1 MTTHIPLTKESILK
15 IRPLENQRQIVRF
28 FNEPKGFGVR
38 ISKRSTTQGDVLT
51 HTFIVRKE
59 VHGQKLSYTIGPVKD
74 FKKAEDAKREAIKKI
89 SEWNQLDPRNR
100 AKKGSE
106 ATFGQ
111 VLEAY
116 VSYLNLTGK
125 KSAST
130 VKNTVQKYIRGN
142 SAAGSKLWRMR
153 ADDVMVED
161 IIDTIKPIMS
171 HSPHTAEACR
181 QHIKAAFN
189 KAIDSLG
196 NIELPQEMRDLN
208 IRFANPCTIKKL
220 EAAKTVRERY
230 LTDNE
235 LHSLL
240 SAIER
245 MNNLDHKVGG
255 SDPNLRFIEPRKAF
269 ALFHIFTGG
278 QRSSQLAELTA
289 SSIVLDDGKPYLRAS
304 RHQKRTGF
312 SSLKKTHRIPLTDW
326 ILETIE
332 IMGTP
337 TDTASLRALKKWEAE
352 SDDNRHFIWSL
363 GKHDT
368 PISNTEICKIYSKR
382 LNPMLEEVGALDPSR
397 GRIQPNSIRKTV
409 ETLLRRQPWSVPADH
424 IGWLQDHGVGGVQ
437 NTHYNQ
443 YDYFDEKLDT
453 LTKWYS
459 LCTQQY

>member
-1 MTTHIPLTKESILK
+1 MTAHIPLVKESILK
-15 IRPLENQRQIVRF
+15 IGPPAKQRQIVRF
-28 FNEPKGFGVR
+28 FNDPKGFGVR
-38 ISKRSTTQGDVLT
+38 ISRRNTAQGDVLT

-59 VHGQKLSYTIGPVKD
+59 IQGKKLTHTIGAVRD

-89 SEWNQLDPRNR
+89 AEWNQLDPREMAR
-100 AKKGSE
+100 RSSE
-106 ATFGQ
+106 VTFGQ
-111 VLEAY
+111 VLDAY
-116 VSYLNLTGK
+116 TDYLKVTGK

-130 VKNTVQKYIRGN
+130 VKNTVQKYIRGE
-142 SAAGSKLWRMR
+142 ARGGSRLWKMR
-153 ADDVMVED
+153 AADVLVED
-161 IIDTIKPIMS
+161 IIAIIKPIMA

-189 KAIDSLG
+189 KAIESLG

-235 LHSLL
+235 LHVLL
-240 SAIER
+240 EAIEH
-245 MNNLDHKVGG
+245 MSNLNNEIRGN
-255 SDPNLRFIEPRKAF
+255 DPNLRFIEPRKAF

-289 SSIVLDDGKPYLRAS
+289 SSIVLDDGKPYLRAY

-312 SSLKKTHRIPLTDW
+312 SEVKKTHRIPLTDW

-332 IMGTP
+332 LMGTP
-337 TDTASLRALKKWEAE
+337 TDITSLRALKEWEAE
-352 SDDNRHFIWSL
+352 SNDNRHFIWSL
-363 GKHDT
+363 GKHSA
-368 PISNTEICKIYSKR
+368 PISSTEICKIYSKR
-382 LNPMLEEVGALDPSR
+382 LNPMLEEAGALDPSR
-397 GRIQPNSIRKTV
+397 GKVQPNSIRKTV

-424 IGWLQDHGVGGVQ
+424 IGWLQDHGLGGVQ

-443 YDYFDEKLDT
+443 YDYFDEKLEI
-453 LTKWYS
+453 LTKWYH
-459 LCTQQY
+459 LCKQRF